1 MQEVVLSVRSRS
13 SPPSSTPQSAQHSNL
28 LQTPSRLT
36 LALCAAQGE
45 EPCETQVDNCK
56 VCERMGSV
64 DELFS
69 WSNKFIDDLL
79 QGDGN
84 REKNLKIL
92 GRFQDMTECQKLKIQ
107 QAKSYLQMSGELD
120 ELKMT
125 VSANSPQPMSAQ
137 QSVNESN
144 KWDCVDKATRFY
156 NALSAD
162 QQKFC
167 TWISWIDDKFASMKT
182 PTNENQ
188 SLIAEVLCDFE
199 SDQGILCKQE
209 IVKIVEIEND
219 SALVSCRTFTTERQV
234 GQRFGLYNTLK
245 SSIDRQ
251 NRTGSLTLNQTCDSC
266 RAKTL
271 NGCSLGPDFDGP
283 KITQQVRIWVPLIYL
298 QPLNIRAKLVEKADE
313 IRSYVLSIWG
323 AYMKETAQAIMNLLF
338 LDLKHWTHEK
348 LDADY
353 ATINHDMKRSLKN
366 FFRSLEGS
374 LSNDWECEIHYELIL
389 EQLRLLQSGDASGSD
404 VQHFGMEEVSSSERT
419 EKLGRLMLERRIIFS
434 LLEKHQE
441 LLQIFEVASQG
452 PVKSTQLL
460 TNQSEPNC
468 IQTVNTFERS
478 SGFKGEN
485 VEDNYSYTPVRRS
498 KNGSVAS
505 FASLNEAPPE
515 LHVKGTLSE
524 TSLLSPPPPFDKQPT
539 EALTLRSKTG
549 SLSQKLELA
558 TTQAKAEH
566 LVKRLYGSEP
576 CILEA
581 TAASHQRQA
590 QTPTSLRYRST
601 DLPPKSTDKCS
612 RMRACSYEKGGHQ
625 SLPKSTYP
633 MTMIKKSPPVKL
645 SVVHPVGGM
654 AASEEVGYV
663 VIMRPSFRER
673 ITTVLDTKRRKRVSI
688 HAATER
694 GIAGFEVPP
703 DEPTNELET
712 EEQLSEEEQKRRFF
726 VINTATGEKLNFEQA
741 LKIGII
747 HYDSSA
753 TESIVFD
760 EYARSEW
767 RGVKSM
773 YHPLVYRIEQV
784 REVIERDGKLIRQKH
799 NWMPFHQAV
808 ERGRL
813 DRRSAEY
820 IVRAPVA
827 KESEDGRALGEEIL
841 RLPFA
846 KALSYGL
853 VKVVPLRHCLI
864 EKLPRDK
871 CIFA

>member
-13 SPPSSTPQSAQHSNL
+13 SPPSSTPQSAQHSNP

-36 LALCAAQGE
+36 LALCAPQEEESCRNQG
-45 EPCETQVDNCK
+45 DGCK
-56 VCERMGSV
+56 DCERMGNV

-69 WSNKFIDDLL
+69 VSDFSSQHFSSVLVPLLINPDYRLFQWSNKFIDDLL
-79 QGDGN
+79 QGNEN
-84 REKNLKIL
+84 REKSLKIL
-92 GRFQDMTECQKLKIQ
+92 GRFQDMTECQKMKIQ
-107 QAKSYLQMSGELD
+107 QAKSYLQMLGELD

-125 VSANSPQPMSAQ
+125 ISANSPQPMNVQ
-137 QSVNESN
+137 QSVNEIN

-162 QQKFC
+162 QEKFC
-167 TWISWIDDKFASMKT
+167 TWISWIDDKFTSMKT
-182 PTNENQ
+182 STIEDQ

-209 IVKIVEIEND
+209 IVKVIEIEND
-219 SALVSCRTFTTERQV
+219 SALVSGRTYTTERQV

-251 NRTGSLTLNQTCDSC
+251 NRTGSLTSNQTCDSC
-266 RAKTL
+266 RAKAL
-271 NGCSLGPDFDGP
+271 KRRSLGPDFDGP
-283 KITQQVRIWVPLIYL
+283 KVTQQVRIWIPLIYL

-313 IRSYVLSIWG
+313 IRNYILSIWE
-323 AYMKETAQAIMNLLF
+323 AYMKGTAQAIMNLLF
-338 LDLKHWTHEK
+338 MGFKHWTHEK
-348 LDADY
+348 LDTDY
-353 ATINHDMKRSLKN
+353 ATINCDMKRSLKN

-389 EQLRLLQSGDASGSD
+389 EQLRLLQSGDPSD
-404 VQHFGMEEVSSSERT
+404 GDGQHFGMVEASSSEKT

-441 LLQIFEVASQG
+441 LLQIFEEASQG
-452 PVKSTQLL
+452 PIKSFQSLA
-460 TNQSEPNC
+460 NQPEPNC
-468 IQTVNTFERS
+468 IQPINTLERF

-485 VEDNYSYTPVRRS
+485 EEEGANCSYTPVRRS

-505 FASLNEAPPE
+505 FASLNEAAPE

-558 TTQAKAEH
+558 TAQAKTEH
-566 LVKRLYGSEP
+566 LEKRLYGSEP

-581 TAASHQRQA
+581 TAASQQIQA
-590 QTPTSLRYRST
+590 QTPISLRYRSN
-601 DLPPKSTDKCS
+601 DLPPKSIEKCS
-612 RMRACSYEKGGHQ
+612 RMRTCSYEKGGHR

-633 MTMIKKSPPVKL
+633 LPMVKKSPPVKL

-654 AASEEVGYV
+654 AAGEEVGYV

-688 HAATER
+688 HAAIER

-741 LKIGII
+741 LKIGLI

-760 EYARSEW
+760 EYA
-767 RGVKSM
+767 K
-773 YHPLVYRIEQV
+773 
-784 REVIERDGKLIRQKH
+784 
-799 NWMPFHQAV
+799 
-808 ERGRL
+808 
-813 DRRSAEY
+813 
-820 IVRAPVA
+820 
-827 KESEDGRALGEEIL
+827 
-841 RLPFA
+841 
-846 KALSYGL
+846 
-853 VKVVPLRHCLI
+853 
-864 EKLPRDK
+864 
-871 CIFA
+871 

>member
-1 MQEVVLSVRSRS
+1 MQEVVLSVRSRG
-13 SPPSSTPQSAQHSNL
+13 SPPSSTSQSVQHSNL
-28 LQTPSRLT
+28 YQTPSRPT
-36 LALCAAQGE
+36 LALCAPQEE
-45 EPCETQVDNCK
+45 EPCENKVDNCK
-56 VCERMGSV
+56 VCQRMGSV

-69 WSNKFIDDLL
+69 WSNKLIDDLL
-79 QGDGN
+79 QGDEN

-107 QAKSYLQMSGELD
+107 QAKSYLQMLGELD

-125 VSANSPQPMSAQ
+125 VSANLPQPMNLQ
-137 QSVNESN
+137 QSVNEIN
-144 KWDCVDKATRFY
+144 KWDFVDKATRFY

-167 TWISWIDDKFASMKT
+167 TWISWIDEKFASMRKS
-182 PTNENQ
+182 TNEDH

-209 IVKIVEIEND
+209 IVNVVEIENA
-219 SALVSCRTFTTERQV
+219 SALVSGRTFTTERQI

-251 NRTGSLTLNQTCDSC
+251 NRIGSLTSNQTCDSC
-266 RAKTL
+266 RAKAL
-271 NGCSLGPDFDGP
+271 NRRSLGPDFDGP
-283 KITQQVRIWVPLIYL
+283 RITQQVRVWIPLIYL

-313 IRSYVLSIWG
+313 IRNYVLSIWE

-338 LDLKHWTHEK
+338 MDFKQWTQEK

-353 ATINHDMKRSLKN
+353 ATINCDMKRSLKN

-389 EQLRLLQSGDASGSD
+389 QQLRLLQSGDASGSD
-404 VQHFGMEEVSSSERT
+404 GQRFGMEVSSSERT

-441 LLQIFEVASQG
+441 LLQIFEAASQG
-452 PVKSTQLL
+452 PVKSFQLL
-460 TNQSEPNC
+460 TNQPEPNC
-468 IQTVNTFERS
+468 IQTVNTFERF
-478 SGFKGEN
+478 SGFKREIEEEN
-485 VEDNYSYTPVRRS
+485 CPYTPARRS

-539 EALTLRSKTG
+539 EVLTLRSKTG

-566 LVKRLYGSEP
+566 LEKRLYGSEP

-581 TAASHQRQA
+581 TAVSQQRQA
-590 QTPTSLRYRST
+590 QTPTSFRYRSA
-601 DLPPKSTDKCS
+601 DLPPKSIGRCS
-612 RMRACSYEKGGHQ
+612 RMRTCSYEKGGHR
-625 SLPKSTYP
+625 SLPKSTHP
-633 MTMIKKSPPVKL
+633 LTMVKKSPPVKL
-645 SVVHPVGGM
+645 TVVHPVGGM
-654 AASEEVGYV
+654 AAGEEVGYV

-688 HAATER
+688 HAAIER

-703 DEPTNELET
+703 DEPTNDLET

-741 LKIGII
+741 LKIGLI

-760 EYARSEW
+760 EYAKSEW

-799 NWMPFHQAV
+799 NWIPFHQAV

-813 DRRSAEY
+813 DRLSAEY
-820 IVRAPVA
+820 IVRAPVV
-827 KESEDGRALGEEIL
+827 KGCEEEGALGEEIL
-841 RLPFA
+841 RLSFA